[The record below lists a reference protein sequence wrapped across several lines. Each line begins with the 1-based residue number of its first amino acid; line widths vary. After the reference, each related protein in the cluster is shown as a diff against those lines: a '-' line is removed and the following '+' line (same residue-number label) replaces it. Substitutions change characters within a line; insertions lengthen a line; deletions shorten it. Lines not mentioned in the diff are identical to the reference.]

1 MQGHLVDKDSKVIAS
16 NSEQFIA
23 LEFKNFRILDSCQF
37 LAGSLDS
44 LVSTMRKDGL
54 EKFKNTKLHFEREEE
69 FELMLRKGVF
79 CYDYFSCREKFEE
92 KALPDRSAFFNRL
105 TDTEC
110 SEEDYAHAQH
120 VWNTFKME
128 NLREYHDKYLLTDVL
143 LLADVFEDF
152 RTFSLEH
159 YELDPVHY
167 YTSPGLSFDACLKM
181 TGANIELLTNP
192 DALLF
197 FEKAIRGGVSMI
209 SHRFAQANN
218 PLLPTYKPE
227 EETSYIQYLDANNLY
242 GLVQLV
248 QCSTI

>member
-1 MQGHLVDKDSKVIAS
+1 
-16 NSEQFIA
+16 
-23 LEFKNFRILDSCQF
+23 
-37 LAGSLDS
+37 
-44 LVSTMRKDGL
+44 
-54 EKFKNTKLHFEREEE
+54 
-69 FELMLRKGVF
+69 MLRKGVF
-79 CYDYFSCREKFEE
+79 CYDYFDCREKFGE

-110 SEEDYAHAQH
+110 SEGDYAHAQH

-248 QCSTI
+248 KCSTI